1 MSDFVPEDMLS
12 VQINAGDEVS
22 LHEDAPQESIYMRG
36 AYFVSAPLGTDDKE
50 KLIDFFV
57 LDPNY
62 RVIYSK
68 RQQEEGLFRF
78 NTTMQGS
85 YSFVFS
91 NMKDK
96 IN

>member
-1 MSDFVPEDMLS
+1 MDDETIEDDPDEIKRKELNDEWDQHMSDFVPEDMLS

-22 LHEDAPQESIYMRG
+22 LHEDAPQDSIYMRG
-36 AYFVSAPLGTDDKE
+36 AYFVTTPPGADNKE

-68 RQQEEGLFRF
+68 R
-78 NTTMQGS
+78 
-85 YSFVFS
+85 
-91 NMKDK
+91 
-96 IN
+96 